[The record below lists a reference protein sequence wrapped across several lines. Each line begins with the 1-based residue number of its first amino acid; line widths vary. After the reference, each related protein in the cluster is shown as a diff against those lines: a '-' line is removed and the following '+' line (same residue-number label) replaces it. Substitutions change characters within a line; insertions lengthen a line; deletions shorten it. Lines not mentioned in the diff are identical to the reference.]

1 MLLNFPG
8 FKVVARL
15 MPACVA
21 MLSFVQQAAAQA
33 TNTPRYGPMMHDGW
47 YGWFVGPIMMM
58 VFLVIT
64 GIVVVS
70 IVRWL
75 MGPGHGHGPHGFG
88 GPVERSPLDILK
100 ERYARGEID
109 KDEFEERRKV
119 LRD

>member
-1 MLLNFPG
+1 MLLNFLG
-8 FKVVARL
+8 FKVARV
-15 MPACVA
+15 MMACVA
-21 MLSFVQQAAAQA
+21 MLSFIQLATAQS

-75 MGPGHGHGPHGFG
+75 MGPGHGPHVS
-88 GPVERSPLDILK
+88 GPVQKSPLDILK

-109 KDEFEERRKV
+109 KDEFEERRKI

>member
-1 MLLNFPG
+1 MLNLPG
-8 FKVVARL
+8 FKVVRL

-21 MLSFVQQAAAQA
+21 MLSFVQQAAAQP
-33 TNTPRYGPMMHDGW
+33 TNRPRYEPMMHDGW

-75 MGPGHGHGPHGFG
+75 MGPGHGPHGF

-109 KDEFEERRKV
+109 KDEFDERRKV
-119 LRD
+119 LRE

>member
-1 MLLNFPG
+1 MLKTPCAHIQQLL
-8 FKVVARL
+8 VASL
-15 MPACVA
+15 MVMSFTQIAVA
-21 MLSFVQQAAAQA
+21 QTTNVQ
-33 TNTPRYGPMMHDGW
+33 RHGPMWHDGW
-47 YGWFVGPIMMM
+47 YGWFVGPIMMI

-75 MGPGHGHGPHGFG
+75 MGPGHHGHGPYAPR
-88 GPVERSPLDILK
+88 PVESSPLDILK

-109 KDEFEERRKV
+109 KDEFEERRRV